1 MTAAG
6 IGARVARKED
16 RRFLTGKGRYVDDL
30 NRPGQAHAV
39 LVRSPHAHAELGAV
53 DAAGALAAPGVLA
66 VFTGADLAADGVG
79 GLPCGWLIKNRDG
92 SDMAEPPHPVLARG
106 KVRHVGDPVAMVVAG
121 TRAQSRDAAEKV
133 VVDYRPL
140 EAIADTAS
148 ACEAGR
154 PQLHEAA
161 ANNTCYDWEFGDEAA
176 VDEAF
181 AGAAKVVSLDFVNQR
196 LVANALE
203 PRAAIGEYDPGD
215 GRYTLYTS
223 SQNPHVIRLLMCT
236 AVLNLPETKVRVVS
250 PDVGGG
256 FGSKIYH
263 YAEEALVTWAARK
276 VGRPVKWTSER
287 GEAFLSDAQGRD
299 HVTRAELALDSEGR
313 FLGLRTSTA
322 ANLGAYLSTFST
334 AIPTYFYAPL
344 LAGVYTTPAIH
355 CRVRGVFTNTVPVDA
370 YRGAGRPEAC
380 YLVER
385 IVDVAARETGLDP
398 AEIRRRNFIP
408 RSAQPYAT
416 PVAMVYDDGDYA
428 KNMEDCLVRADAAGF
443 PARRAEAAA
452 RGKLRGLGLSA
463 YIEACGAAPS
473 AVAGALGA
481 RAGLYEMATLRVNPS
496 GSVSIVT
503 GTHAHGQG
511 HETTFA
517 QLASDR
523 LGLPLESIE
532 VVHGDTD
539 RIPFGMGTY
548 GSRSLPVGG
557 TALVRAMDKVVAK
570 GRKIAAHALE
580 ASPDDVE
587 FADGAFSVSGT
598 DRSLTFAEVAGAAYV
613 PHNYPL
619 EELEPGLEET
629 AYFDP
634 PNFTF
639 PSGCYACEAEV
650 DPDTGA
656 VSIERFTAVDDFGVL
671 INPNIVEGQVHG
683 GLVQGI
689 GQALLE
695 GARYDPGSGQLL
707 TGSYMDYCMPRADS
721 APGFDVA
728 TNETRSPTNPLGVR
742 GCGEAGAIGAPP
754 AVINAVCDALGEL
767 GIHHIDMPA
776 TPEAVWRAIRD
787 ARKRRAGAPA

>member
-1 MTAAG
+1 MADTG
-6 IGARVARKED
+6 IGARVARRED
-16 RRFLTGKGRYVDDL
+16 RRFLTGNGRYVDDM

-39 LVRSPHAHAELGAV
+39 LVRSPHAHAALGAV
-53 DAAGALAAPGVLA
+53 DAAAALAAPGVLA
-66 VFTGADLAADGVG
+66 VFTAADLAADGVG
-79 GLPCGWLIKNRDG
+79 GLPCGWLIRNRDG
-92 SDMAEPPHPVLARG
+92 SDMAEPPHPVLAEG
-106 KVRHVGDPVAMVVAG
+106 KVRHVGDPVAMVVAE
-121 TRAQSRDAAEKV
+121 TRALARDAAEKV
-133 VVDYRPL
+133 AVDYDPL
-140 EAIADTAS
+140 PAVTDTAD
-148 ACEAGR
+148 AHRAGR
-154 PQLHEAA
+154 PRVHDAA
-161 ANNTCYDWEFGDEAA
+161 ANNTCYDWEFGDKAA
-176 VDEAF
+176 ADKAF
-181 AGAAKVVSLDFVNQR
+181 AGAAKVAALDFVNQR
-196 LVANALE
+196 LAPNALE
-203 PRAAIGEYDPGD
+203 PRAAIGEHDPHD
-215 GRYTLYTS
+215 DRYTLYTT

-276 VGRPVKWTSER
+276 IGRPVKWTADRS
-287 GEAFLSDAQGRD
+287 EAFLSDAQGRD
-299 HVTRAELALDSEGR
+299 HVTRAELALDGEGR
-313 FLGLRTSTA
+313 FLGLRIATV

-334 AIPTYFYAPL
+334 AIPTWFYAPL
-344 LAGVYTTPAIH
+344 LAGVYTTPAVY
-355 CRVRGVFTNTVPVDA
+355 CEVRGVFTNTVPVDA

-408 RSAQPYAT
+408 REAQPYQT

-428 KNMEDCLVRADAAGF
+428 KNMEDCLVHADAAGF
-443 PARRAEAAA
+443 AARREESAR
-452 RGKLRGLGLSA
+452 RGKLRGFGISA

-496 GSVSIVT
+496 GSVTVVT

-517 QLASDR
+517 QLAADR
-523 LGLPLESIE
+523 LGLDLDSIE

-557 TALVRAMDKVVAK
+557 SALVRAMDKVVEK
-570 GRKIAAHALE
+570 GKKIAGHILE
-580 ASPDDVE
+580 ASADDIE
-587 FADGAFSVSGT
+587 FADGAFRVAGT
-598 DRSLTFAEVAGAAYV
+598 DRALAFAEVAGAAYV

-619 EELEPGLEET
+619 DELEPGLEET

-639 PSGCYACEAEV
+639 PSGCYACEVEI
-650 DPDTGA
+650 DPDTG
-656 VSIERFTAVDDFGVL
+656 VTTIGRFTAVDDFGVL
-671 INPNIVEGQVHG
+671 VNPDIVEGQVHG

-689 GQALLE
+689 GQALYE
-695 GARYDPGSGQLL
+695 SARYDPESGQLV
-707 TGSYMDYCMPRADS
+707 TGSWMDYAMPRADS
-721 APGFDVA
+721 APGFAVY
-728 TNETRSPTNPLGVR
+728 TNETKSPTNPLGVR

-754 AVINAVCDALGEL
+754 AVVNAICDALRDF
-767 GIHHIDMPA
+767 GIAHIDMPA
-776 TPEAVWRAIRD
+776 TPEKVWRAIRD
-787 ARKRRAGAPA
+787 ARDAA

>member
-1 MTAAG
+1 MTATG
-6 IGARVARKED
+6 IGARAARKED
-16 RRFLTGKGRYVDDL
+16 RRFLTGNGRYVDDID
-30 NRPGQAHAV
+30 RPGQLHAV
-39 LVRSPHAHAELGAV
+39 LARSPYAHARLGAI
-53 DAAGALAAPGVLA
+53 DASAARAAPGVAA
-66 VFTGADLAADGVG
+66 VFTAADLAADNVG
-79 GLPCGWLIKNRDG
+79 GLPCGWLIKNKDG
-92 SDMAEPPHPVLARG
+92 SDMVEPPHPVLATG
-106 KVRHVGDPVAMVVAG
+106 KVRHVGDPVAMVLAE
-121 TRAQSRDAAEKV
+121 TRAQARDAAEK
-133 VVDYRPL
+133 L
-140 EAIADTAS
+140 EIEYEELDAVTDTAG
-148 ACEAGR
+148 AFETGR
-154 PQLHEAA
+154 PAVHDAA
-161 ANNTCYDWEFGDEAA
+161 ANNTCYDWEFGDKAA
-176 VDEAF
+176 VEQAF
-181 AGAAKVVSLDFVNQR
+181 AGAAKIVPLEFVNQR
-196 LVANALE
+196 LVANAIE
-203 PRAAIGEYDPGD
+203 PRAAIGEYDAHD
-215 GRYTLYTS
+215 DRYTLYTT

-236 AVLNLPETKVRVVS
+236 AVLGLPETKVRVVS

-276 VGRPVKWTSER
+276 AGRPVKWTSDR
-287 GEAFLSDAQGRD
+287 AEAFLSDAQGRD
-299 HVTRAELALDSEGR
+299 HVTRAELALGAGAE
-313 FLGLRTSTA
+313 FLGLKISTV

-344 LAGVYTTPAIH
+344 LAGVYKTPAIY
-355 CRVRGVFTNTVPVDA
+355 CEVRGVFTNTVPVDA

-380 YLVER
+380 YLIER

-408 RSAQPYAT
+408 RSAQPYQT

-428 KNMEDCLVRADAAGF
+428 KNMEDCLAEADAAGF
-443 PARRAEAAA
+443 AERRREAKA
-452 RGKLRGLGLSA
+452 RGKLRGLGVSS

-496 GSVSIVT
+496 GSVSIIT

-517 QLASDR
+517 QLASER
-523 LGLPLESIE
+523 LGIDFDSIE

-539 RIPFGMGTY
+539 KIPFGMGTY

-557 TALVRAMDKVVAK
+557 TALARAMDKVVEK
-570 GRKIAAHALE
+570 GRKIAAHILE
-580 ASPDDVE
+580 ASAEDIE
-587 FADGAFSVSGT
+587 FADGAFSVAGT
-598 DRSLTFAEVAGAAYV
+598 DRKLAFAEVAGAAYV

-639 PSGCYACEAEV
+639 PSGCYACEVEI
-650 DPDTGA
+650 DPDTGV
-656 VSIERFTAVDDFGVL
+656 VSVERFTAVDDFGVL

-689 GQALLE
+689 GQALYE
-695 GARYDPGSGQLL
+695 GARYDPESGQPI
-707 TGSYMDYCMPRADS
+707 TGSYMDYCMPKADC
-721 APGFDVA
+721 APSFAVH

-754 AVINAVCDALGEL
+754 AVVNAICDALNEL
-767 GIHHIDMPA
+767 GVRHIDMPA
-776 TPEAVWRAIRD
+776 TPEKVWRAIRG
-787 ARKRRAGAPA
+787 ARAAA